1 MCMARHAGR
10 ECRAEIIVRNGR
22 VAGIEFGN
30 VAGKRPLEGQKL
42 KDFETL
48 VRAKADEIVERWIN
62 FFVHNVRSKPEI
74 INAADQMK
82 AVAKQYLE
90 VTEAKYVSGYKLLLT
105 FNDGEVRVVDFGPF
119 LEKARNPDT
128 TDYRD
133 LKKFKS
139 FRIEYG
145 DLIWGDHQMIFP
157 IMDLYR
163 GSNSQGQRI
172 CSGVLSI

>member
-1 MCMARHAGR
+1 
-10 ECRAEIIVRNGR
+10 
-22 VAGIEFGN
+22 
-30 VAGKRPLEGQKL
+30 
-42 KDFETL
+42 
-48 VRAKADEIVERWIN
+48 
-62 FFVHNVRSKPEI
+62 
-74 INAADQMK
+74 MK
-82 AVAKQYLE
+82 AVATHYLE

-163 GSNSQGQRI
+163 GSILKGEEFVPAFYQFNEGGPAELAAGTAKTVAPVSYKKSLKRK
-172 CSGVLSI
+172 